1 MDESA
6 DETQKVGAIA
16 LAVSLVA
23 AKKEKTEGRLS
34 VSRVSVGGSGEQGRR
49 VTVDDTVD
57 LVKIVLVGDSG
68 TGKSCLMLRFV
79 KDEFVTSTRATIGMD
94 FATRQISVDVMQAS
108 EQSVVQR
115 LTMQVWDT
123 AGQEQFH
130 SLTSTYYR
138 RAGGVMVVYDANRRT
153 TFESVAYWLK
163 DVDGNSEGLGVVK
176 MLVAAKA
183 EGDTEVPSAEGAAL
197 AAEHGCLFM
206 ETSSRDNRGVMK
218 AFQRLGAR
226 VLETQEAAEAVREE
240 EKRSITLAQK
250 GGAKKGKCC

>member
-1 MDESA
+1 M
-6 DETQKVGAIA
+6 
-16 LAVSLVA
+16 LA

-138 RAGGVMVVYDANRRT
+138 KAGGVMVVYDANRRD
-153 TFESVAYWLK
+153 TFESVGRWLK
-163 DVDGNSEGLGVVK
+163 DVDDNSEGVVK
-176 MLVAAKA
+176 MIIAAKA
-183 EGDTEVPSAEGAAL
+183 EGDTEVPSAEGAAF

-206 ETSSRDNRGVMK
+206 ETSSRDNKGVMK
-218 AFQRLGAR
+218 AFQKLGAR
-226 VLETQEAAEAVREE
+226 VLETQEAAEAVKEE
-240 EKRSITLAQK
+240 EKRSITLEQK
-250 GGAKKGKCC
+250 SGSKKGKCC